1 MTSDAE
7 KTKARH
13 DHEDPRQ
20 VPPGIRHAIANLVPR
35 VVNQG
40 ANRARSP
47 PRFDRVVNWG
57 RKAAH
62 PSPAPRHAE
71 GS

>member
-1 MTSDAE
+1 MTATSEKAKAE
-7 KTKARH
+7 
-13 DHEDPRQ
+13 HEHQDPRV

-35 VVNQG
+35 TVNQG
-40 ANRARSP
+40 AARARSA

-62 PSPAPRHAE
+62 PK

>member
-1 MTSDAE
+1 MTSKDQAN
-7 KTKARH
+7 AQH
-13 DHEDPRQ
+13 DHRDPRA
-20 VPPGIRHAIANLVPR
+20 VPPGIRHAIAHLVPR

-40 ANRARSP
+40 ASRARTA

-62 PSPAPRHAE
+62 PKE
-71 GS
+71 G